1 HGTVVRFTGTTR
13 TVLSSIGQA
22 PAAEVSGQEK
32 CQSVLTDWHYAH
44 QRPFLYALSNA
55 KDLHASFVVLKTLC
69 QQTSMRLV
77 DCWHDAP

>member
-32 CQSVLTDWHYAH
+32 CQSVLTDWHYADWRVFSIKGND
-44 QRPFLYALSNA
+44 Q
-55 KDLHASFVVLKTLC
+55 ASRA
-69 QQTSMRLV
+69 SAIW
-77 DCWHDAP
+77 D